1 MNGSIRQR
9 YKGTWQIRY
18 SPPADG
24 SGRRKFLTE
33 TVRGTKK
40 EAQAVLRDRIT
51 ALETGNYVEKARETV
66 AGFMNR
72 WFEIYAVPNTD
83 AKTQQGYRGIIRR
96 YINPVLGN
104 IKVQSLTARQVQA
117 LYVDMLSRGIGAP
130 SVVSV
135 HRVIREAL
143 GHALNWGIVTKNVAV
158 ATKPPRI
165 ERKTM
170 EMWDI
175 PDIHRF
181 LDAAFDDSFY
191 PVYQLA
197 VLTGLRRGEVF
208 GLKWDAVDLEGSTL
222 RVTRT
227 LQRISGCGLVEGQPK
242 TPRSRRNIDLAP
254 GALALLDDVRAAQV
268 ENRLEYGDLWQDTGH
283 VFTHLNGSPIDPDYI
298 SKRFAKLV
306 RASGLPHLTFH
317 GLRHA
322 HATLAFAAGV
332 SPKTISERL
341 GHASIAITMDIYAHV
356 LPGMGADAALAVERL
371 LARP

>member
-1 MNGSIRQR
+1 
-9 YKGTWQIRY
+9 
-18 SPPADG
+18 
-24 SGRRKFLTE
+24 
-33 TVRGTKK
+33 
-40 EAQAVLRDRIT
+40 
-51 ALETGNYVEKARETV
+51 
-66 AGFMNR
+66 
-72 WFEIYAVPNTD
+72 
-83 AKTQQGYRGIIRR
+83 
-96 YINPVLGN
+96 
-104 IKVQSLTARQVQA
+104 
-117 LYVDMLSRGIGAP
+117 
-130 SVVSV
+130 
-135 HRVIREAL
+135 
-143 GHALNWGIVTKNVAV
+143 
-158 ATKPPRI
+158 
-165 ERKTM
+165 M

-222 RVTRT
+222 SVTRT
-227 LQRISGCGLVEGQPK
+227 LQRISGRGLVEGQPK

-268 ENRLEYGDLWQDTGH
+268 GNRLEYGDFWQDTGH

-322 HATLAFAAGV
+322 HATLAFVAGV

-371 LARP
+371 LARPDMEQV